1 MKTLAH
7 RPISER
13 RDVQEAVLAS
23 TGGILCVSISVPE
36 GNPEEPPQAACG
48 QVSRVRRLGERRLGG
63 LGDKREPQALKSLTT
78 LCVYYIL

>member
-1 MKTLAH
+1 MFRKQFSPARVESCAFPFPCRKETH
-7 RPISER
+7 
-13 RDVQEAVLAS
+13 
-23 TGGILCVSISVPE
+23 
-36 GNPEEPPQAACG
+36 EEPPQAACG